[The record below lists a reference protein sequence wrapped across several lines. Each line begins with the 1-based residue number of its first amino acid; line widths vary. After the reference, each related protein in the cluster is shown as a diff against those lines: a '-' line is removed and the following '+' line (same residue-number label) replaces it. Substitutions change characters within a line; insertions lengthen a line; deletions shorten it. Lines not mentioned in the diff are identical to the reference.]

1 MTPSPLELFRKL
13 ICFGSVT
20 RPLGWQS
27 ENIKFESQCSRLWSF
42 QSGGAR
48 NSSKNCWHFLIK
60 DLNLVKIQFDMT
72 SATTRARPKFPI
84 SWFPLTSAA
93 WLLTWPQDAR
103 RSHVYFLRQ
112 KISKQTRWMSCRWWS
127 LFSFVR
133 PRSSYRHFS
142 DPPAQDFFRSH
153 QTRQI

>member
-1 MTPSPLELFRKL
+1 MELFRKL

-27 ENIKFESQCSRLWSF
+27 ENIKFESQRSRLWSF

-72 SATTRARPKFPI
+72 SATTTSEAQVSYFMI
-84 SWFPLTSAA
+84 STDKSA

-127 LFSFVR
+127 LFSSVR